1 MPSATAGP
9 PTNSRSNPTGVS
21 HARHHQ
27 PRQWHPRDQLA
38 RPPVNALNLEL
49 LRALRAAI
57 DDSVRDGVRGIVL
70 SGAKGLFSAGVDVP
84 ALLARDRAGVREYWR
99 ELFSL
104 CGTLARAPIPLVA
117 AITGHSPAGGAVL
130 ALFCDYRV
138 MAEGPYR
145 IGLNEVQVGLIV
157 PEAIQLALRRVVG
170 TYRAERLLVSGAM
183 LDAADALACG
193 FVDELTG
200 VDQVT
205 TRALHWLGEL
215 LALPPHAMLA
225 TRTLA
230 PRRSRRRLCRSGC
243 PAAGRLHR
251 CVLPSTDAGSAA
263 AIGDATQNQK

>member
-1 MPSATAGP
+1 MLNLIDHDTM
-9 PTNSRSNPTGVS
+9 REI
-21 HARHHQ
+21 R
-27 PRQWHPRDQLA
+27 LA

-49 LRALRAAI
+49 LRALRTAI

-70 SGAKGLFSAGVDVP
+70 SGATGLFCAGVDVP
-84 ALLARDRAGVREYWR
+84 ALLTLDREGVRGYWR
-99 ELFSL
+99 EFFAL
-104 CGTLARAPIPLVA
+104 CATLARAPIPLVA

-183 LDAADALACG
+183 IDASSALACG

-205 TRALHWLGEL
+205 TRSLHWLGEL
-215 LALPPHAMLA
+215 LALPSHAMLA
-225 TRTLA
+225 TRKLARADLADAYADLDAMPLDDFAEAFFHPQTQATLQQLVA
-230 PRRSRRRLCRSGC
+230 RLKTKSE
-243 PAAGRLHR
+243 
-251 CVLPSTDAGSAA
+251 
-263 AIGDATQNQK
+263 K

>member
-1 MPSATAGP
+1 MLNI
-9 PTNSRSNPTGVS
+9 TNHDNGIREI
-21 HARHHQ
+21 
-27 PRQWHPRDQLA
+27 QLA

-49 LRALRAAI
+49 LRALHAAI
-57 DDSVRDGVRGIVL
+57 DDSVREGIRGIVL
-70 SGAKGLFSAGVDVP
+70 SGAQGLFSAGVDVP
-84 ALLARDRAGVREYWR
+84 ALLARDRAGVLEYWR
-99 ELFSL
+99 EFFSL

-183 LDAADALACG
+183 IDATDALACG

-215 LALPPHAMLA
+215 LALPAHAMLA

-230 PRRSRRRLCRSGC
+230 RADL
-243 PAAGRLHR
+243 
-251 CVLPSTDAGSAA
+251 AA
-263 AIGDATQNQK
+263 AYADLDALPLDDFVDAFFHPQTQAVLQQLVARLKNKG

>member
-1 MPSATAGP
+1 MLNLT
-9 PTNSRSNPTGVS
+9 THENIREI
-21 HARHHQ
+21 
-27 PRQWHPRDQLA
+27 QLA

-49 LRALRAAI
+49 VRALRSAI

-70 SGAKGLFSAGVDVP
+70 SGAQGLFSAGVDVP
-84 ALLARDRAGVREYWR
+84 ALLGRDRDGVREYWR
-99 ELFSL
+99 DFFAL
-104 CGTLARAPIPLVA
+104 CATLARAPIPLVA

-170 TYRAERLLVSGAM
+170 TYRAERLLVAGSM
-183 LDAADALACG
+183 IEAAEALACG

-205 TRALHWLGEL
+205 TRALRWLGEL
-215 LALPPHAMLA
+215 LALPSHAMLA

-230 PRRSRRRLCRSGC
+230 RADL
-243 PAAGRLHR
+243 AAAYANPD
-251 CVLPSTDAGSAA
+251 VLPLDDFVEAFFHPQ
-263 AIGDATQNQK
+263 TQAVLQQLVARLKEKK